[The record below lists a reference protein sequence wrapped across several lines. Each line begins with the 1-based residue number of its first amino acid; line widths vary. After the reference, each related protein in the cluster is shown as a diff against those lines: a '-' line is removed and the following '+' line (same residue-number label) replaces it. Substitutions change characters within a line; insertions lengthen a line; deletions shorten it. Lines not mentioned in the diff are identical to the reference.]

1 MQLSYSTVKCEFY
14 RSARYVFHLIKFV
27 FDNQQKKCTR
37 INDYIMRVVYMVY
50 LNNKGSVVKLFLFI
64 VYFFRMFV

>member
-14 RSARYVFHLIKFV
+14 RSVRYVFYLIKFV